1 MLLSRCFFFLGTRVD
16 QYSEIPWE
24 HSLMP
29 LPIYSIAAALIAK
42 GRYHQRKQGFAV
54 WSLGH
59 SLLPLPAVVSPA
71 CRAQSSACQ
80 QGIISEITVG
90 EPQPGGKRDNTIHN
104 LVPPGYSG
112 YKLDLARLY
121 LAMPIFLCWQL
132 PCSFFLLLA
141 CRETN
146 RLEDIY
152 REYQNECNPYYFG
165 QARSYRWEV
174 FSLKSCIFPPFFL
187 KMKHMQQG

>member
-71 CRAQSSACQ
+71 CWAQSRAFGNHCWRSTARRQ
-80 QGIISEITVG
+80 ERQHHTQLGSPRIFGVQVGFSQALFSYAHLSVLTVALLFFFAASLQGDKQVGRHLQRISEW
-90 EPQPGGKRDNTIHN
+90 
-104 LVPPGYSG
+104 
-112 YKLDLARLY
+112 
-121 LAMPIFLCWQL
+121 M
-132 PCSFFLLLA
+132 
-141 CRETN
+141 
-146 RLEDIY
+146 
-152 REYQNECNPYYFG
+152 
-165 QARSYRWEV
+165 
-174 FSLKSCIFPPFFL
+174 
-187 KMKHMQQG
+187 